1 MASYVRTHAVR
12 TTGSGDRVTE
22 YRKGR
27 SGRSRGSGRNGWW
40 ATPLSVFGVALWLG
54 VSGLFAA
61 PSAQAAAKPSTRQAA
76 QHPAPP
82 GSPPRSAGAAAG
94 GCGGR
99 LARTLPFR
107 TGEVRVYKSRNQACA
122 MTVATVPGE
131 RRRMAVS
138 IQPRGGA
145 PVSDIGQ
152 FARYAG
158 PVTVGAINRCVYV
171 KGSVGSGSVESG
183 WILC

>member
-1 MASYVRTHAVR
+1 MFTA
-12 TTGSGDRVTE
+12 
-22 YRKGR
+22 
-27 SGRSRGSGRNGWW
+27 
-40 ATPLSVFGVALWLG
+40 ALWLSVG
-54 VSGLFAA
+54 GLCTSSA
-61 PSAQAAAKPSTRQAA
+61 AQAATE
-76 QHPAPP
+76 
-82 GSPPRSAGAAAG
+82 

-99 LARTLPFR
+99 LTRTVAFE

-122 MTVATVPGE
+122 MTVARVSGE

-145 PVSDIGQ
+145 PVRDAGR
-152 FARYAG
+152 FTRYAG

-171 KGSVGSGSVESG
+171 KGGVGAGSADSG